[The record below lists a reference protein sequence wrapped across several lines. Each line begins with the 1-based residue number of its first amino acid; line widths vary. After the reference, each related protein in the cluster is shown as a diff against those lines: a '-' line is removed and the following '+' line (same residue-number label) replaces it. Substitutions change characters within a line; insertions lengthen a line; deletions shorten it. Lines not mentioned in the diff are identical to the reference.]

1 MRRGPIPAAGFTQ
14 RATIDPDLNEV
25 HVLSGLS
32 KEKDQRED
40 NIKNSFWVYDIS
52 SSKWLVFALYKGSSV
67 KISYPNECYCYII
80 FRSCIYKNDNTDL
93 QYWSKINTTAPCPR
107 FAHQLVYDHIRKV
120 HYLFGGNPGK
130 SAMPKMR
137 LDDFWSLH
145 LHRPSSDH
153 VLRKCK
159 LMIRQ
164 HRFEEMV
171 SVERNQYNALMYLQ
185 SDIHALVDHND
196 EEEEKHF
203 QLLASKLFKEKEQ
216 DDNTLNLQSSDI
228 NETHKKRSTLF
239 NSLSTFF
246 PEDMVQP
253 KSHLADLIVL

>member
-52 SSKWLVFALYKGSSV
+52 SSKW
-67 KISYPNECYCYII
+67 
-80 FRSCIYKNDNTDL
+80 SCIYKNDNTDL

>member
-52 SSKWLVFALYKGSSV
+52 SSKW
-67 KISYPNECYCYII
+67 
-80 FRSCIYKNDNTDL
+80 SCIYKNDNTDL

-216 DDNTLNLQSSDI
+216 DDNTLNCMYFL
-228 NETHKKRSTLF
+228 
-239 NSLSTFF
+239 
-246 PEDMVQP
+246 
-253 KSHLADLIVL
+253 